1 MPETIIVTG
10 AHGLIGS
17 AVCRLFAKTYT
28 VSTIGRRAPANMIAD
43 IADPATIERLDLTGA
58 KCLIHCAGIVD
69 EDFSNPA
76 RAFRQAIEG
85 MAALVRRAKQDGVR
99 RFVYISSAHV
109 YGPFAG
115 EIDENSRPNPL
126 HDYAIAHF
134 ASEQIL
140 RRATTD
146 EFIGCAIRPCAVFG
160 IPADL
165 DRFRRWALIPFGFP
179 RAAVHDGVIGL
190 ASRGLQR
197 RNFIGSDDIARAI
210 SLWLE
215 QEQVARFTGINAVG
229 QTSMTVLDFANMCAA
244 SAERITGRATR
255 VTRPDGVDPA
265 PDNFDYRTIDPRFV
279 GHSSLPDFV
288 DRMCALMHT
297 PDRQFQ

>member
-1 MPETIIVTG
+1 
-10 AHGLIGS
+10 
-17 AVCRLFAKTYT
+17 
-28 VSTIGRRAPANMIAD
+28 MIAD
-43 IADPATIERLDLTGA
+43 IAAPATIEQLDLTGA

-85 MAALVRRAKQDGVR
+85 MAALVCRAKQAGVR
-99 RFVYISSAHV
+99 RFAYISSAHV

-115 EIDENSRPNPL
+115 EIDENSPPNPL

-146 EFIGCAIRPCAVFG
+146 EFTACAIRPCAVFG

-179 RAAVHDGVIGL
+179 RAAVREGLIAL

-197 RNFIGSDDIARAI
+197 RNFVGSEDIAKAI
-210 SLWLE
+210 SRWLE
-215 QEQVARFTGINAVG
+215 QEQEQVGRFAGINAVG
-229 QTSMTVLDFANMCAA
+229 QTSMTVLEFANLCAA
-244 SAERITGRATR
+244 SAERLTGRPCH

-265 PDNFDYRTIDPRFV
+265 LDNFEYKTIDPRYV
-279 GHSSLPDFV
+279 GNTSLPDFI
-288 DRMCALMHT
+288 DRMCALLDGADKEV
-297 PDRQFQ
+297 P